1 MAGRKLHKDSSDVE
15 KEMRGGGGDGVEG
28 TCRFPEFLQRK
39 PPWAASY
46 GHDARLV
53 MYVEGTFMSVSE
65 QTEHRD
71 NKYTRKCERR
81 APDNKFLVTHQ
92 EDGAVDPLYLCIQF
106 LQRSENIVQM
116 KVSEMSERES
126 LELCDERMMAID
138 RWPIVQMS
146 QTPEQKIPCPFLG
159 GYNVNMFY
167 PNDTA
172 VCQDSTL
179 LMRIE
184 SECERGEGI
193 VFDFRQE
200 ECVPVSLPARTK
212 QQAYCI
218 AHWTQAGQTF
228 IILQHSEIH
237 EQTWC
242 LRISDPLSDIHSA
255 HLMLDLVCDTGDVI
269 RDTKNYFRL
278 TLSRRVYDSTCEDEI
293 ESDVCQDMKHLCQS
307 LFRRHCA
314 RTCGSCGVMSEMRDC
329 AFEETYRGLWMDS
342 GQGED
347 KQMIVDPY
355 SITME
360 KLGRYDCLTL
370 EGSERHKERM
380 VLARF
385 DETGCY
391 PRYTCVEMEKVSS
404 SVMRF
409 RLGNRHQWPLQQ
421 SNNMKDQVCSADNF
435 VSRDAVESRFHV
447 PRPARLLVKE
457 KSFHRVSCGLPRR
470 LQNGIA
476 FREEGQSC
484 SGCLMYQPS
493 VAQDR
498 FVVRP
503 HNCSFD
509 GQHSA
514 ASSRPRLTTIDYSCL
529 AAFTFFNNT
538 YAVVTKTVASN
549 LFGQYLCWIF
559 TPDNHIKVIKAA
571 ETFLFEEE
579 ELLKPDLVEAQF
591 SIIRKDAHNR
601 CRNVITMAPSP
612 THSQPYHTPL
622 PRLPDWVTTRPPRP
636 HHPTLPRYNPGG
648 RGRGSP
654 STYGPE
660 VAVTHQPLE
669 GGASK
674 GENPAPPTHS
684 VGESLSGDDTSGAS
698 SVWARTRPCCSCCCL
713 WCAVLVL
720 HVLIVGLRVL
730 PVSSGAAG
738 GGSSGGGHRHR

>member
-1 MAGRKLHKDSSDVE
+1 MDSNPQPSLLLRLLLVVFLFLALSPGPQG
-15 KEMRGGGGDGVEG
+15 MVEG
-28 TCRFPEFLQRK
+28 TCRFPDFLQRK

-46 GHDARLV
+46 GQDARLV

-81 APDNKFLVTHQ
+81 ASDNKFLVTHQ

-116 KVSEMSERES
+116 KFLQGSEN
-126 LELCDERMMAID
+126 
-138 RWPIVQMS
+138 IVQMKMS

-167 PNDTA
+167 PNETA

-200 ECVPVSLPARTK
+200 ECVPATLPPRTK

-228 IILQHSEIH
+228 IILQHAEIH
-237 EQTWC
+237 KQTWC

-278 TLSRRVYDSTCEDEI
+278 TLARRVYDSTCEDEI
-293 ESDVCQDMKHLCQS
+293 ESDVCQDMKHLCKS

-314 RTCGSCGVMSEMRDC
+314 RTCGTCGAMSEMRDC
-329 AFEETYRGLWMDS
+329 AFEETYRGLWMES
-342 GQGED
+342 GQKED
-347 KQMIVDPY
+347 KQLIVDPY

-370 EGSERHKERM
+370 EGSDSHKERM

-385 DETGCY
+385 DENGCY

-421 SNNMKDQVCSADNF
+421 SVNMKDQVCSADNF
-435 VSRDAVESRFHV
+435 VSRDAVESRYHV
-447 PRPARLLVKE
+447 QRPARLLVKE
-457 KSFHRVSCGLPRR
+457 SFHRVPCALPKR

-484 SGCLMYQPS
+484 SGCMMYQPS
-493 VAQDR
+493 VARDR

-514 ASSRPRLTTIDYSCL
+514 GSARPRLTTIEYSCL

-538 YAVVTKTVASN
+538 YAVVTKTLANN
-549 LFGQYLCWIF
+549 LLGQYLCWVF

-579 ELLKPDLVEAQF
+579 DLLKPDLVEAQF
-591 SIIRKDAHNR
+591 SIIKKDSRNR
-601 CRNVITMAPSP
+601 CRNVIAIAPP
-612 THSQPYHTPL
+612 PDDL
-622 PRLPDWVTTRPPRP
+622 PTRPPRIP
-636 HHPTLPRYNPGG
+636 DWLTPRPRPNTLVPPGVG
-648 RGRGSP
+648 RGTPATR
-654 STYGPE
+654 GPE
-660 VAVTHQPLE
+660 VAVTYQVGYPGVKE
-669 GGASK
+669 GDPIS
-674 GENPAPPTHS
+674 HS
-684 VGESLSGDDTSGAS
+684 VGESLSGDNPSSGAS
-698 SVWARTRPCCSCCCL
+698 SAVRVWWRTTGGGVVVPGRLSLCCCVL
-713 WCAVLVL
+713 LLLLLHVGVLGEIVLVA
-720 HVLIVGLRVL
+720 GAD
-730 PVSSGAAG
+730 SSR
-738 GGSSGGGHRHR
+738 GSHLLYRR